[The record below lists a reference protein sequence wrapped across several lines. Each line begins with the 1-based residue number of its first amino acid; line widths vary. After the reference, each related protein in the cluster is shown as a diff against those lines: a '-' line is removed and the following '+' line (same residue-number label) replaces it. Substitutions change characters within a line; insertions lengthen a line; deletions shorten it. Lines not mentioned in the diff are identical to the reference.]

1 MTLDSL
7 RRLLLSKPGA
17 GLLATRVAR
26 ENRAA
31 VLLTCHGEAETGD
44 HPFGPEPHVFK
55 VGGYSLRRV
64 ARENRPAVLLALS
77 GFGW

>member
-17 GLLATRVAR
+17 V
-26 ENRAA
+26 E
-31 VLLTCHGEAETGD
+31 D

-77 GFGW
+77 GFGWLAV